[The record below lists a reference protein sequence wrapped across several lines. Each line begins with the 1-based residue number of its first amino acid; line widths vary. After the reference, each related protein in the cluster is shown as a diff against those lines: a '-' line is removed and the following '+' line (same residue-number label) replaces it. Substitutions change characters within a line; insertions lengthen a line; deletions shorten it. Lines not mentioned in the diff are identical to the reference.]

1 MSKDFILA
9 SSSRQRY
16 ALLEQIG
23 YLPELTEAADIDETP
38 RRFEK
43 PSAYVKRMALEK
55 ARHVAE
61 KHSDKVVLAS
71 DTIIVSGAKIIQK
84 AHSEA
89 EQEHIE
95 K

>member
-1 MSKDFILA
+1 MVKDFILA

-61 KHSDKVVLAS
+61 KHSGKGLLTLLLFPAPNS
-71 DTIIVSGAKIIQK
+71 FRKRIPKPSRTR
-84 AHSEA
+84 
-89 EQEHIE
+89 
-95 K
+95 